1 MDRRWAEAA
10 QRLLEYEQ
18 RLRAHIEFEERH
30 LLPHCRGGRS
40 RWAPEVYLA
49 EHRRIAQLLR
59 KALDRLARA
68 SRSATTAAAI
78 VALDGE
84 HTLKHVVEHHHEREE
99 KGLFAELQDAGWV
112 SADAATAGGSDD
124 WHRPEG

>member
-49 EHRRIAQLLR
+49 EHRRIEQLLR

-68 SRSATTAAAI
+68 SRSETTAAAI
-78 VALDGE
+78 VALLDGE

-99 KGLFAELQDAGWV
+99 KGLLQDAGWV
-112 SADAATAGGSDD
+112 SADAATAGGSGD